1 LNISKKLPSRG
12 SSLPNS
18 IAWSPGPDRAL
29 DPARFRRRL

>member
-18 IAWSPGPDRAL
+18 IAGSGLGLFGLR
-29 DPARFRRRL
+29 